1 MAPFTPMAE
10 RFDTLSDLRSAI
22 HITYSLPEVLFIVY
36 ASILSGYEEWESME
50 DFAKYNIWVF
60 RSHPATDSGN
70 IRPPIPLVSG
80 H

>member
-10 RFDTLSDLRSAI
+10 RFDTLSDLRSTI

-50 DFAKYNIWVF
+50 DFAKYNISWF
-60 RSHPATDSGN
+60 RQFFPYRWGIPSHYTLKASA
-70 IRPPIPLVSG
+70 
-80 H
+80 